1 MSGLKRTFSSD
12 ITNLSQDTT
21 SKKFKASPSLKK
33 LSPNKFAADL
43 SNKIKETIYAHL
55 QLYADV
61 SDENQNESLD
71 ENNNIKSILQ
81 DTVAENVFI
90 KKTFKDRKP
99 TFSTSNHHEAEQE
112 MPGLFFSFYDLI
124 LDAFN
129 SKSDLLISHFKELAV
144 QTLEPSFMGLLVG
157 KLVKNYGIFKSSQPI
172 NDLIRLR
179 IEWLNSECLV
189 EPVKT
194 WHMPNAKIHGHYL
207 VEEFLKGGREKQRYI
222 IGTNRELAKKFCE
235 TYSGLA
241 ENYSCLMIPQGA
253 GTNAY
258 VDMVKTGQ
266 YFESFLVR
274 HQELLIKYKKEI
286 QELNG
291 YLNNSDN

>member
-1 MSGLKRTFSSD
+1 MSGLKRTFSD
-12 ITNLSQDTT
+12 ITNLGQNQAR
-21 SKKFKASPSLKK
+21 KRFKASLNLKK
-33 LSPNKFAADL
+33 LSPNKFAEDL
-43 SNKIKETIYAHL
+43 SKKIKETIDAHL
-55 QLYADV
+55 NLYAGV
-61 SDENQNESLD
+61 SDENHNESLY
-71 ENNNIKSILQ
+71 ENNNIKSIHHE
-81 DTVAENVFI
+81 TVAETLFI
-90 KKTFKDRKP
+90 KKIFKERKP
-99 TFSTSNHHEAEQE
+99 VFSTSNHNEAEKE
-112 MPGLFFSFYDLI
+112 MPGLFFSFFELI

-129 SKSDLLISHFKELAV
+129 SKSELLISHFKELAV

-157 KLVKNYGIFKSSQPI
+157 KLVKNYAIFKSSQPI

-179 IEWLNSECLV
+179 IEWLNNECLV

-207 VEEFLKGGREKQRYI
+207 VEEFLKSGREKQRYN
-222 IGTNRELAKKFCE
+222 IGTNRERAKQFCE
-235 TYSGLA
+235 TYSGVG
-241 ENYSCLMIPQGA
+241 ENYSCLMIPLGA
-253 GTNAY
+253 GANAY

-291 YLNNSDN
+291 YLNNLDN